1 MSSLSP
7 YIGSM
12 DIAQLST
19 ALSQMD
25 LIQSAGMQ
33 VQKMAM
39 DSAENQGAAVV
50 GMMQESFTDPALGQ
64 KIDLQA

>member
-1 MSSLSP
+1 MP
-7 YIGSM
+7 YIGGM

-19 ALSQMD
+19 SLSRMD

-50 GMMQESFTDPALGQ
+50 GMMQESFADPALGQ
-64 KIDLQA
+64 NIDLQA